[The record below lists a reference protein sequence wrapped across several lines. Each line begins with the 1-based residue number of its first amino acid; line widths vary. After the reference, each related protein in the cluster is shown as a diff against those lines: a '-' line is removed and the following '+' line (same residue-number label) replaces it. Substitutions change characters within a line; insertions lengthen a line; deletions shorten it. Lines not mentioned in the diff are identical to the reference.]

1 MSIKNILLAYNGSE
15 ASDAA
20 LRMATVMHQADHAHV
35 TGLLAHGLSRI
46 EENLRPWMSA
56 GVHDAL
62 LTVEDKVYREIEHH
76 FYELATSID
85 SHYCH
90 WIDGRGDADTTV
102 AEYARMYDITLVGRY
117 DALLGAENLVLHP
130 KTIIKRSGRPV
141 LLVPKAWD
149 KDTLGEHAIFIW
161 DGQLASAK
169 TLAAALPLLRTKKIV
184 TVLTIEDGDQGTP
197 LPGINVQTVL
207 QRHGLTVKDETIK
220 ASKRKIGMAIVDFC
234 NASGADLLVL
244 GLLERSAWHEALF
257 GDVNQLLIRQTHL
270 PMLMSA

>member
-20 LRMATVMHQADHAHV
+20 LRMATLMHQVDNAHV
-35 TGLLAHGLSRI
+35 TGLLAHGQSRV
-46 EENLRPWMSA
+46 EEHLRPWMSA
-56 GVHDAL
+56 GVHDSL
-62 LTVEDKVYREIEHH
+62 LAVEDKLYHEINDH
-76 FYELATSID
+76 FHELTTSID
-85 SHYCH
+85 SNYCH

-149 KDTLGEHAIFIW
+149 EDTLGEHAIFIW

-169 TLAAALPLLRTKKIV
+169 TLAAALPLLQTKKTV

-234 NASGADLLVL
+234 NASDADLLVL
-244 GLLERSAWHEALF
+244 GLLERSVWHDALF